1 MHRVAIVN
9 DQYDSLPIFPLPNFV
24 MFPHLVTRLHV
35 FEPRYRMM
43 VAESLSTHRLIVL
56 VGLKGGWED
65 DYYGSPP
72 VHAVGS
78 LCKIIN
84 DERLADGRYNLQLN
98 CVARVNISTIH
109 RLTPFRTAAIEVLP
123 DEFGDDHHRTEAVV
137 RLIACIRGLILH
149 LGEHGTVLANVLNRT
164 RKHDILT
171 NRLAH
176 VLATDATER
185 QALLEVTDITDRA
198 ERLTDVA
205 GDLLLRATN
214 IGSTEG
220 GSDPAVVN

>member
-1 MHRVAIVN
+1 MHRVAIVD
-9 DQYDSLPIFPLPNFV
+9 DQYESLPVFPLPNFV

-35 FEPRYRMM
+35 FEPRYRLMT
-43 VAESLSTHRLIVL
+43 AEALSTHRLLVL
-56 VGLKGGWED
+56 VGLKDGWED

-72 VHAVGS
+72 VHEVGS

-84 DERLADGRYNLQLN
+84 DERLPDGRYNLQLH
-98 CVARVNISTIH
+98 CVARVSIKTIH
-109 RLTPFRTAAIEVLP
+109 RLTPFRTASVEVLP
-123 DEFGDDHHRTEAVV
+123 DEFGDDANRSEAVA
-137 RLIACIRGLILH
+137 RLVSCIRGLILH

-176 VLATDATER
+176 VLATDAQAR
-185 QALLEVTDITDRA
+185 QQLLEVTDIAQRA

-205 GDLLLRATN
+205 GELLLRATETTSSD
-214 IGSTEG
+214 GHV
-220 GSDPAVVN
+220 DPAIVN